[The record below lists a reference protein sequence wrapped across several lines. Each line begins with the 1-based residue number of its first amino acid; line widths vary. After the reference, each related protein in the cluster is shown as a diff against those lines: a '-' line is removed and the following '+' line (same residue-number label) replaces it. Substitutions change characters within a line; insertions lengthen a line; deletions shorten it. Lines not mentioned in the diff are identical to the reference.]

1 VKDRTSESQAR
12 RAAIQALI
20 EASERVAK
28 LFKAALRDSP
38 STDIKASAI
47 EACDRVLDLAE
58 KARG

>member
-20 EASERVAK
+20 ETSERVAK
-28 LFKAALRDSP
+28 LFKAALKDSP
-38 STDIKASAI
+38 PTDIKADAL
-47 EACDRVLDLAE
+47 EACDRVLELAA